1 VLPGSSVRRHA
12 LAPYS
17 ERRIIK
23 FPATETIHPGVTLS
37 SRIIAHARARGLLRS
52 FVADVDKIGGEE
64 MSLAR
69 ALYGS
74 VCGSLGMLIFAGTA
88 LAPPDITADS
98 IGTSSVESSSIES
111 SSIDMSGIDSVD
123 ECMAAQTCID
133 RYLWSLYERTRQID
147 TIKVLEQVKVSV
159 KLKGKTKIVSKTI
172 TKLVDE
178 DFAWKDLDAAKR
190 AGMSTEDYVIGG
202 MDPNFR
208 VTLYHALRSLDDA
221 GLMPGIMC
229 AFRDDYRQ
237 TIATGLK
244 AQSDRSY
251 HGGSFRGGYG
261 RGLAVDIVS
270 VKGETRA
277 ERLASSQQLWK
288 WIDTYE
294 KELGIGR
301 PYLDRDP
308 PHVAPVD
315 GEEYA
320 KHRLEPN
327 TQHAQSKAKKPSR
340 LPVHNDRSVSK
351 RAGAAGSSRQQSRPQ
366 TRSI

>member
-1 VLPGSSVRRHA
+1 
-12 LAPYS
+12 
-17 ERRIIK
+17 
-23 FPATETIHPGVTLS
+23 
-37 SRIIAHARARGLLRS
+37 
-52 FVADVDKIGGEE
+52 
-64 MSLAR
+64 MSLVQ

-74 VCGSLGMLIFAGTA
+74 VCSSFGMLLFADTV
-88 LAPPDITADS
+88 LVPSDITAGS
-98 IGTSSVESSSIES
+98 VGTNSVEP
-111 SSIDMSGIDSVD
+111 SSIDRSAVERVD
-123 ECMAAQTCID
+123 ECMATQICID
-133 RYLWSLYERTRQID
+133 RYLWSLYERTRKID
-147 TIKVLEQVKVSV
+147 TIKVPEQIKVSV
-159 KLKGKTKIVSKTI
+159 KRKGKTKIVSKTT

-178 DFAWKDLDAAKR
+178 DFTWKDPDAAER
-190 AGMSTEDYVIGG
+190 AGMSAENYVIGG

-261 RGLAVDIVS
+261 HGLAADIVS
-270 VKGETRA
+270 VKGESRA
-277 ERLASSQQLWK
+277 ERLASSQQLWN
-288 WIDTYE
+288 WIDTHE

-308 PHVAPVD
+308 PHIAPID

-327 TQHAQSKAKKPSR
+327 MQHAESKAKHSRLALHNDHSMSRRAGVARPSR
-340 LPVHNDRSVSK
+340 V
-351 RAGAAGSSRQQSRPQ
+351 QSRPQ
-366 TRSI
+366 THSI

>member
-1 VLPGSSVRRHA
+1 
-12 LAPYS
+12 
-17 ERRIIK
+17 
-23 FPATETIHPGVTLS
+23 
-37 SRIIAHARARGLLRS
+37 
-52 FVADVDKIGGEE
+52 

-74 VCGSLGMLIFAGTA
+74 VCGSFGMLLVAGTA
-88 LAPPDITADS
+88 VAPADVTRGTIITRGS
-98 IGTSSVESSSIES
+98 VGTNSVESG
-111 SSIDMSGIDSVD
+111 SIDGNAIDSVD
-123 ECMAAQTCID
+123 ECLVAQICID
-133 RYLWSLYERTRQID
+133 RYLWSLYERTEKID
-147 TIKVLEQVKVSV
+147 TIRVPEQIKVSV
-159 KLKGKTKIVSKTI
+159 KRKGKTKIVSKTI

-178 DFAWKDLDAAKR
+178 DFAWKDPDAAKR
-190 AGMSTEDYVIGG
+190 AGMSAEDYVIGG
-202 MDPNFR
+202 MDSNFR

-244 AQSDRSY
+244 AQTDRSY

-261 RGLAVDIVS
+261 HGLAADIVS
-270 VKGETRA
+270 VKGKTRA

-288 WIDTYE
+288 WIDTHE
-294 KELGIGR
+294 KELGIAR

-320 KHRLEPN
+320 THRLAN
-327 TQHAQSKAKKPSR
+327 TQRAESKAKKPSR
-340 LPVHNDRSVSK
+340 LPLHNDHSMSK
-351 RAGAAGSSRQQSRPQ
+351 RAGAARPSKQQSRPQ
-366 TRSI
+366 THSI

>member
-1 VLPGSSVRRHA
+1 MNLVQ
-12 LAPYS
+12 
-17 ERRIIK
+17 
-23 FPATETIHPGVTLS
+23 
-37 SRIIAHARARGLLRS
+37 
-52 FVADVDKIGGEE
+52 
-64 MSLAR
+64 
-69 ALYGS
+69 ALYGF
-74 VCGSLGMLIFAGTA
+74 VCGSFGMLLFAGTV
-88 LAPPDITADS
+88 LVPSNITAGS
-98 IGTSSVESSSIES
+98 IGTNSVEP
-111 SSIDMSGIDSVD
+111 SSIDRSAVERVD
-123 ECMAAQTCID
+123 ECMATKICID
-133 RYLWSLYERTRQID
+133 RYLWSLYERTRKID
-147 TIKVLEQVKVSV
+147 TIKVPEQIKVSV
-159 KLKGKTKIVSKTI
+159 KRKGKTKIVSKTT

-178 DFAWKDLDAAKR
+178 DFTWKDPDAAER
-190 AGMSTEDYVIGG
+190 AGMSAEDYVIGG

-261 RGLAVDIVS
+261 HGLAADIVS
-270 VKGETRA
+270 IKGETRA
-277 ERLASSQQLWK
+277 ERLASSQQLWN
-288 WIDTYE
+288 WIDTHE

-308 PHVAPVD
+308 PHIAPID

-327 TQHAQSKAKKPSR
+327 MQHAESKAKKHSRLALHNDHSMSRRAGVARPSR
-340 LPVHNDRSVSK
+340 V
-351 RAGAAGSSRQQSRPQ
+351 QSRPQ
-366 TRSI
+366 THSI